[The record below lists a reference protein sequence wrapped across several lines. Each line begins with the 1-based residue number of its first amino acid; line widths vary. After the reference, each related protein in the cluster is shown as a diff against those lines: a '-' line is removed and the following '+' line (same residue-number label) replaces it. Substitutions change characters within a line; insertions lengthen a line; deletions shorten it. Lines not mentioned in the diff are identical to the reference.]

1 MVKIAF
7 VFPGQGSQY
16 PGMGRALAENFEI
29 CRRAFEEADDALG
42 FALSRLCFEGTEG
55 ELKLTENTQP
65 ALLATSVA
73 AWRLLESRGLIPDHV
88 AGHSLGEYSAL
99 VAAGGLSLA
108 DALRAVRKRG
118 RYMQE
123 AVPAG
128 EGAMAAVIGMDRA
141 AVEQLCRDAADGE
154 VLEPANYNAPD
165 QIVIA
170 GSSAAVR
177 RAADQ
182 AKRRGAKRVLF
193 LQVSAPF
200 HCSLMRPAAE
210 RLAHDLRGLE
220 FKDLRFPLVTNVDA
234 SLIDK
239 GEQARSAL
247 MRQVASPVRWQESIE
262 LLISRGVALFV
273 EVGPGKVLSGLIKR
287 IAPEARTYVFE
298 EPAGLE
304 RVQSAFSE
312 AGRL

>member
-16 PGMGRALAENFEI
+16 PGMGRELAENFDV

-42 FALSRLCFEGTEG
+42 FALSRLCFEGTEE

-210 RLAHDLRGLE
+210 RLAHDLRRLE

-287 IAPEARTYVFE
+287 IAPEARAYAFE